1 MDWDDERVPQSELAA
16 KEIELFRETVRRV
29 KSTMPFYA
37 ERLRDVDPDAIRT
50 PEDIALVPTT
60 NKADLRA
67 QPYPSAIGVPLTD
80 VMELHASSG
89 TTGSAV
95 VTGYTASDLQL
106 WRTAMKR
113 VLQRAGVHRGDIVH
127 NAYGYGLFTGGLGF
141 HYAALETGVTVLP
154 ISGGQTQ
161 RQVTMLRDLKATVLT
176 CTPSYGQHIAEVMR
190 QMGVAKDEMSLR
202 VGIFGAEAWSQQMC
216 DEIESEMGITAL
228 DVYGLAE
235 IIGPGVASECAEGHK
250 GLHVSEDLFY
260 FEVIDPQTGKP
271 VPDGTLG
278 ELVLTAL
285 RREASPVVRY
295 RTGDITRVIPGS
307 CECGRTTR
315 RMDHILGRVDDMFTL
330 RGVNLFPR
338 DVESALLDMDALA
351 PVYQLV
357 LDRHQA
363 LDVLEVHVEPRET
376 EAEREVLAAAVQ
388 RRLNEVLGVSVMV
401 AVMDPLSI
409 PRSEGKA
416 VRVVDRR
423 KLTYAR

>member
-1 MDWDDERVPQSELAA
+1 MDWDAEKVSRSEL
-16 KEIELFRETVRRV
+16 EDRSIELFREAVRRV
-29 KSTMPFYA
+29 KRTMPFYQ
-37 ERLRDVDPDAIRT
+37 ERLKDIDADQIRT
-50 PEDIALVPTT
+50 IDDIAQVPTT
-60 NKADLRA
+60 NKADLRSQA
-67 QPYPSAIGVPLTD
+67 YQSALGVPLKD
-80 VMELHASSG
+80 IMELHASSG

-95 VTGYTASDLQL
+95 VTGYTANDLKL

-113 VLQRAGVHRGDIVH
+113 VLLRAGVHRGDLVH

-161 RQVTMLRDLKATVLT
+161 RQVTMLRELQATVLT
-176 CTPSYGQHIAEVMR
+176 CTPSYAQHISEVMK
-190 QMGVAKDEMSLR
+190 QMGMTKEDLNLR

-216 DEIESEMGITAL
+216 DEIERELGITAL

-250 GLHVSEDLFY
+250 GLHVSEDLFH
-260 FEVIDPQTGKP
+260 FEVIDPETGKP

-278 ELVLTAL
+278 ELVLTSI

-307 CECGRTTR
+307 CACGRTTR
-315 RMDHILGRVDDMFTL
+315 RMDHIQGRVDDMFTL

-338 DVESALLDMDALA
+338 DVESALLEMDALA

-376 EAEREVLAAAVQ
+376 EAEREALATAVQ

-401 AVMDPLSI
+401 AVMDPQSI

-423 KLTYAR
+423 KLSYSR